1 MSNVRTS
8 NHAKAPKAAAF
19 VSRMREVF
27 GADQVTVEH
36 VLEGAFV
43 LGQPGPE
50 GVVPVLSQM
59 VERGGKR
66 FSEYWVN
73 Q

>member
-1 MSNVRTS
+1 MSNRKSS

-36 VLEGAFV
+36 VREGDFV

-50 GVVPVLSQM
+50 GVVPVLPM
-59 VERGGKR
+59 KVRA
-66 FSEYWVN
+66 
-73 Q
+73 